1 MRLVKIGSDTNFVN
15 IDVESILLIDNPNVV
30 INPRTFIAN
39 GIFFDITLIDCEVHR
54 LYFKNINSVDDGL
67 ACVKKVAFSLLEATK
82 NNLIDFI
89 NVDNFELELICI

>member
-1 MRLVKIGSDTNFVN
+1 MRLVKIGNDTNFVN

-39 GIFFDITLIDCEVHR
+39 GMFFDITLVDCKVYR

-82 NNLIDFI
+82 NNLINFI